1 MPSFY
6 LPELKVFQAGL
17 IIELSGAEH
26 HHLSRVSRHQSGDA
40 IKLNNGKGLLALG
53 RITEIAKNSSSIEL
67 MAQIPVCAVAEYAIA
82 FALLKSQND
91 ELLVEKC
98 TELGATAFFPLLTEF
113 TIRKPSPNTGE
124 RFAKI
129 ALAAIKQCDNP
140 FLPKLEQTLKLSSA
154 LDLIR
159 IKGYEPVVCSESMPE
174 HWIDRLQGKIAK
186 PCFLIGPEGGWSAKE
201 LELFQVQAT
210 PEISIS
216 PLICRAETAAITVAA
231 QWVFFQK

>member
-6 LPELKVFQAGL
+6 IPELSEFHSGMIV
-17 IIELSGAEH
+17 ELSGAEH

-40 IKLNNGKGLLALG
+40 IKLNNGSGLLALG
-53 RITEIAKNSSSIEL
+53 RITEIGKNSTMIEV
-67 MAQIPVCAVAEYAIA
+67 MAQIPVQAVPDYAIA

-98 TELGATAFFPLLTEF
+98 TELGASAFFPFVSEF
-113 TIRKPSPNTGE
+113 TIRKPSPNTAE

-140 FLPKLEQTLKLSSA
+140 YLPGLEPCLKLSSA
-154 LDLIR
+154 LELIR
-159 IKGYEPVVCSESMPE
+159 SKGFEPVVCSESRPGHWVDQPE
-174 HWIDRLQGKIAK
+174 IAK
-186 PCFLIGPEGGWSAKE
+186 PCFLIGPEGGWSPAE
-201 LELFQVQAT
+201 LELFQAQKI

>member
-6 LPELKVFQAGL
+6 IPELQRFQAGL
-17 IIELSGAEH
+17 TVELSGAEH
-26 HHLSRVSRHQSGDA
+26 HHLSRVSRHHEGDA
-40 IKLNNGKGLLALG
+40 IKLNNGSGLLALG
-53 RITEIAKNSSSIEL
+53 RIAEIGKNSSSIEI
-67 MAQIPVCAVAEYAIA
+67 MAQIPVRAVPAYAIA

-98 TELGATAFFPLLTEF
+98 TELGATALFPLLTEF

-140 FLPKLEQTLKLSSA
+140 YLPRFEQTYKLSSA

-159 IKGYEPVVCSESMPE
+159 NRGYEPVVCSESRPD
-174 HWIDRLQGKIAK
+174 HWVDQLQGKIAK

-201 LELFQVQAT
+201 LQLFQAQNI

-216 PLICRAETAAITVAA
+216 SLICRAETAAITVAA
-231 QWVFFQK
+231 QWMFFKK